1 VASGPSPR
9 SRSNP
14 DLSHGRF
21 VRILRHGN
29 PNPPSYRGR
38 LFVACALSMAIQLIT
53 PRLVGAQRVVRS
65 PEQVVSVSKGAS
77 ALLVNT
83 TNIQRFS
90 IGDPTV
96 AEAVVVSPTE
106 ILINGKQLGTTS
118 LFLWDNT
125 GAIKLYSV
133 EVTADAP
140 GLQRYLS
147 SVLQGERIDVVASGN
162 VVTLSGQVRDA
173 SVATRAVEIAK
184 GSGATIVD
192 NLTTPEAVQVLLK
205 VRFAEVNKS
214 VIKEFRSQLATLN
227 PQDLNSKTGDWIGS
241 ANTDPQSGAFADGVV
256 DLGLFNANASIEVLI
271 RALTSKGLLRS
282 LAEPNLIALPGKQAT
297 FLAGGEFP
305 YPSVQG
311 GGGNNAV
318 SIVFKEFGIRLNF
331 TPTITRNGSIR
342 LKVAPEV
349 SSLDFSTPLIFGG
362 FTIPSLLSRRA
373 ETEVEMKS
381 GQYLAIAGLVDNRM
395 TDNSTKIP
403 FLGDIPILGQFFR
416 SKDARQNRTEL
427 LVLVSPKLVL
437 PSDTPALLPTGEP
450 ATWKW
455 SGQMKIKSPSDTSWG
470 KAYQEH

>member
-1 VASGPSPR
+1 MR
-9 SRSNP
+9 N
-14 DLSHGRF
+14 
-21 VRILRHGN
+21 LRHD
-29 PNPPSYRGR
+29 YAAHLVFAWRWC
-38 LFVACALSMAIQLIT
+38 FACAVSLTASWVYVRPLE
-53 PRLVGAQRVVRS
+53 AQRVVRA

-83 TNIQRFS
+83 TPIQRFS
-90 IGDPTV
+90 IGDPAV

-106 ILINGKQLGTTS
+106 ILINGKTLGTTS
-118 LFLWDNT
+118 LFLWDNS
-125 GAIKLYSV
+125 GNIKLYSV

-147 SVLQGERIDVVASGN
+147 SVLAGETIDVIASGN

-173 SVATRAVEIAK
+173 SVASRAVEIAK

-192 NLTTPEAVQVLLK
+192 NLTTPEAVQVLLR

-214 VIKEFRSQLATLN
+214 AIKEFRSQLATLN
-227 PQDLNSKTGDWIGS
+227 PHRLDDSGDWSGFG
-241 ANTDPQSGAFADGVV
+241 NTDPQTGTFSDGVV

-271 RALTSKGLLRS
+271 RFLSSKGLLKS
-282 LAEPNLIALPGKQAT
+282 LAEPNLIALPGREAS

-305 YPSVQG
+305 YPAVQG

-318 SIVFKEFGIRLNF
+318 SIVFKEFGIRLKF
-331 TPTITRNGSIR
+331 TPTITRGGSIR

-349 SSLDFSTPLIFGG
+349 SALDFSNPLVFGG
-362 FTIPSLLSRRA
+362 FTIPSLLTRRA
-373 ETEVEMKS
+373 ETEVEMKN
-381 GQYLAIAGLVDNRM
+381 GQYLAIAGLVDNTM

-403 FLGDIPILGQFFR
+403 LLGDIPILGQFFR
-416 SKDARQNRTEL
+416 SKDARQRRTEL

-455 SGQMKIKSPSDTSWG
+455 TGQMKMKSPADTAWRG
-470 KAYQEH
+470 YQEH

>member
-1 VASGPSPR
+1 
-9 SRSNP
+9 
-14 DLSHGRF
+14 
-21 VRILRHGN
+21 
-29 PNPPSYRGR
+29 
-38 LFVACALSMAIQLIT
+38 MAIQLLR
-53 PRLVGAQRVVRS
+53 PQFLPAQRVVRA

-106 ILINGKQLGTTS
+106 ILINGKSLGTTS

-147 SVLQGERIDVVASGN
+147 SVLPGERIDVVASGN
-162 VVTLSGQVRDA
+162 VVTLSGQVHDA
-173 SVATRAVEIAK
+173 SVASRAVEIAK

-192 NLTTPEAVQVLLK
+192 NLTTPEAIQVLLK

-214 VIKEFRSQLATLN
+214 VIKEFRSQLAILN
-227 PQDLNSKTGDWIGS
+227 PQDLNTNGDWIGT
-241 ANTDPQSGAFADGVV
+241 ANTLPQTGAFSDGVV
-256 DLGLFNANASIEVLI
+256 DLGLFNANASIELLI

-282 LAEPNLIALPGKQAT
+282 LAEPNLIALPGKEAT

-305 YPSVQG
+305 YPAVQG
-311 GGGNNAV
+311 GGANNAV
-318 SIVFKEFGIRLNF
+318 SIVFKEFGIRLRF

-349 SSLDFSTPLIFGG
+349 SALDFSNPLVFGG
-362 FTIPSLLSRRA
+362 FTIPSLISRKT
-373 ETEVEMKS
+373 ETEVEMRN
-381 GQYLAIAGLVDNRM
+381 GQYLAIAGLVDNRL
-395 TDNSTKIP
+395 TNNSTKIP

-450 ATWKW
+450 ADWKW
-455 SGQMKIKSPSDTSWG
+455 SGQMKLRSPSDTSWG
-470 KAYQEH
+470 KAYQERQEH

>member
-1 VASGPSPR
+1 
-9 SRSNP
+9 
-14 DLSHGRF
+14 
-21 VRILRHGN
+21 VRLFRHGWTISV
-29 PNPPSYRGR
+29 SYAWPWG
-38 LFVACALSMAIQLIT
+38 FACVSMAVA
-53 PRLVGAQRVVRS
+53 LVGSARPAVAQRVVRA

-90 IGDPTV
+90 IGDPAV

-106 ILINGKQLGTTS
+106 ILINGKTLGTTS

-147 SVLQGERIDVVASGN
+147 SVLQGERIDVIASGN

-214 VIKEFRSQLATLN
+214 AIKEFRSQLATLN
-227 PQDLNSKTGDWIGS
+227 PHKLDAEDLNPGFIGS
-241 ANTDPQSGAFADGVV
+241 SNSDPQTGAFSDGVV
-256 DLGLFNANASIEVLI
+256 DLGLFNAGASIELLI
-271 RALTSKGLLRS
+271 RALSSKGLLKS
-282 LAEPNLIALPGKQAT
+282 LAEPNLMTLPGREAS

-305 YPSVQG
+305 YPAVQG

-318 SIVFKEFGIRLNF
+318 SIVFKEFGIRLKF

-349 SSLDFSTPLIFGG
+349 SALDFSTPLVFGG

-373 ETEVEMKS
+373 ETEVEMQS

-395 TDNSTKIP
+395 TNNSTKVP
-403 FLGDIPILGQFFR
+403 LLGDIPILGQFFR

-427 LVLVSPKLVL
+427 LVLVSPKLVQ
-437 PSDTPALLPTGEP
+437 PSNTPALLPTGEP
-450 ATWKW
+450 ANWGFK
-455 SGQMKIKSPSDTSWG
+455 GDMKIEKSADSTQKG
-470 KAYQEH
+470 YQEH

>member
-1 VASGPSPR
+1 M
-9 SRSNP
+9 
-14 DLSHGRF
+14 
-21 VRILRHGN
+21 VR
-29 PNPPSYRGR
+29 
-38 LFVACALSMAIQLIT
+38 A
-53 PRLVGAQRVVRS
+53 
-65 PEQVVSVSKGAS
+65 PEQIVSVSKGAS

-83 TNIQRFS
+83 TAIQRFS
-90 IGDPTV
+90 IGDPAV

-106 ILINGKQLGTTS
+106 VLINGKTLGTTS
-118 LFLWDNT
+118 LFLWDNS
-125 GAIKLYSV
+125 GNIKLYSV

-147 SVLQGERIDVVASGN
+147 SVLQGEKIDVIASGN

-173 SVATRAVEIAK
+173 SVANRAVEIAK

-214 VIKEFRSQLATLN
+214 AIKEFRSQLAAFN
-227 PQDLNSKTGDWIGS
+227 PQDLDSRGNWFGTTNSDS
-241 ANTDPQSGAFADGVV
+241 SGVFSDGVV
-256 DLGLFNANASIEVLI
+256 DLGLFNPNASIELLI
-271 RALTSKGLLRS
+271 RALSSKGLLKS
-282 LAEPNLIALPGKQAT
+282 LAEPNLLALPGKEAS

-305 YPSVQG
+305 YPAVQG

-318 SIVFKEFGIRLNF
+318 SIVFKEFGIRLKF
-331 TPTITRNGSIR
+331 TPTITRSGSIR

-349 SSLDFSTPLIFGG
+349 SALDFSNPLVFGG

-373 ETEVEMKS
+373 TTEVEMKN
-381 GQYLAIAGLVDNRM
+381 GQYLAIAGLVDNTM

-403 FLGDIPILGQFFR
+403 ILGDIPILGQFFR
-416 SKDARQNRTEL
+416 SKDARQRRTEL

-450 ATWKW
+450 ADWKW
-455 SGQMKIKSPSDTSWG
+455 TGHMKIDKNAAKGDSAFRS
-470 KAYQEH
+470 YQEH

>member
-1 VASGPSPR
+1 MRFLRRGSADPF
-9 SRSNP
+9 NQA
-14 DLSHGRF
+14 GRWCF
-21 VRILRHGN
+21 
-29 PNPPSYRGR
+29 
-38 LFVACALSMAIQLIT
+38 ACALLLCEL
-53 PRLVGAQRVVRS
+53 LVVVVPCQAQRVVRS

-83 TNIQRFS
+83 TPIQRFS
-90 IGDPTV
+90 IGDPAV

-106 ILINGKQLGTTS
+106 ILINGKTLGTTS

-125 GAIKLYSV
+125 GTIKLYSV

-147 SVLQGERIDVVASGN
+147 SVLPGERIDVVASGN
-162 VVTLSGQVRDA
+162 VVTLSGQVHDA
-173 SVATRAVEIAK
+173 SVASRAVEIAK

-192 NLTTPEAVQVLLK
+192 NLTTPEAIQVLLK

-214 VIKEFRSQLATLN
+214 VIKEFRSQLAILN
-227 PQDLNSKTGDWIGS
+227 PQDLNSNGDWIGT
-241 ANTDPQSGAFADGVV
+241 ANTLPQTGGFSDGVV
-256 DLGLFNANASIEVLI
+256 DLGLFNANASIELLI
-271 RALTSKGLLRS
+271 RALTSKGLLKS
-282 LAEPNLIALPGKQAT
+282 LAEPNLIALPGTEAT

-318 SIVFKEFGIRLNF
+318 AIVFKEFGIRLKF
-331 TPTITRNGSIR
+331 TPSITRNGSIR

-349 SSLDFSTPLIFGG
+349 SALDFSNPLVFGG
-362 FTIPSLLSRRA
+362 FTIPSLISRKT
-373 ETEVEMKS
+373 ETEVEMRN

-395 TDNSTKIP
+395 TNNTTKIP

-416 SKDARQNRTEL
+416 SKDARQNRSEL

-450 ATWKW
+450 TDWKW
-455 SGQMKIKSPSDTSWG
+455 SGQMKLSSPSDTSWG
-470 KAYQEH
+470 KAYQERQEH

>member
-1 VASGPSPR
+1 VLNLRHCRTGPSFTAWQWCIAGVLT
-9 SRSNP
+9 S
-14 DLSHGRF
+14 
-21 VRILRHGN
+21 
-29 PNPPSYRGR
+29 
-38 LFVACALSMAIQLIT
+38 AALLTAGGSAE
-53 PRLVGAQRVVRS
+53 AQRVVRA

-83 TNIQRFS
+83 TAIQRFS

-106 ILINGKQLGTTS
+106 ILINGKSLGTTS

-147 SVLQGERIDVVASGN
+147 SVLQGEKIDVIASGN

-173 SVATRAVEIAK
+173 SVANRAVEIAK

-205 VRFAEVNKS
+205 VRFAEVNKN
-214 VIKEFRSQLATLN
+214 VIKQFSSQLATLN
-227 PQDLNSKTGDWIGS
+227 PHHLDAENNYNPGWVGS
-241 ANTDPQSGAFADGVV
+241 TNTNPQTGAFSDGAV
-256 DLGLFNANASIEVLI
+256 DLGLFNANASIELLI
-271 RALTSKGLLRS
+271 RALTSKGLLKS
-282 LAEPNLIALPGKQAT
+282 LAEPNLMTLPGREAT

-305 YPSVQG
+305 YPAVQG

-318 SIVFKEFGIRLNF
+318 SIVFKEFGIRLRF

-342 LKVAPEV
+342 LKVMPEV
-349 SSLDFSTPLIFGG
+349 SALDFSNPLVFGG
-362 FTIPSLLSRRA
+362 FTIPSLLTRRA
-373 ETEVEMKS
+373 ETEVEMQS
-381 GQYLAIAGLVDNRM
+381 GQYLAIAGLVDNRL
-395 TDNSTKIP
+395 TNNSTKIP
-403 FLGDIPILGQFFR
+403 VLGDIPILGQFFR

-427 LVLVSPKLVL
+427 LVLVSPKLVQ
-437 PSDTPALLPTGEP
+437 PSNTPALLPTGEP
-450 ATWKW
+450 ASWGFK
-455 SGQMKIKSPSDTSWG
+455 GNMKIQPSDSTARG
-470 KAYQEH
+470 YQEH

>member
-1 VASGPSPR
+1 
-9 SRSNP
+9 
-14 DLSHGRF
+14 
-21 VRILRHGN
+21 
-29 PNPPSYRGR
+29 
-38 LFVACALSMAIQLIT
+38 MAIQLLA
-53 PRLVGAQRVVRS
+53 PQPAGAQRVVRA

-90 IGDPTV
+90 IGDPAV

-106 ILINGKQLGTTS
+106 ILINGKTLGTTS

-125 GAIKLYSV
+125 GNIKLYSV

-173 SVATRAVEIAK
+173 SAASRAVEIAK
-184 GSGATIVD
+184 GSGATIID

-227 PQDLNSKTGDWIGS
+227 PQDLNHNGDWIGS
-241 ANTDPQSGAFADGVV
+241 SNTNPQNGAFSDGVV
-256 DLGLFNANASIEVLI
+256 DLGLFNANASIELLI
-271 RALTSKGLLRS
+271 RALTSKGLLKS
-282 LAEPNLIALPGKQAT
+282 LAEPNLIALPGREAS

-305 YPSVQG
+305 YPAVQG

-318 SIVFKEFGIRLNF
+318 SIVFKEFGIRLKF

-349 SSLDFSTPLIFGG
+349 SALDFSNPLVFGG
-362 FTIPSLLSRRA
+362 FTIPSLISRRA
-373 ETEVEMKS
+373 ETEVEMKN

-395 TDNSTKIP
+395 SDNMTKIP
-403 FLGDIPILGQFFR
+403 ILGDIPILGQFFR
-416 SKDARQNRTEL
+416 SKDARQNRSEL

-450 ATWKW
+450 ANWKWNGTMKMKNSSDTTWK
-455 SGQMKIKSPSDTSWG
+455 S
-470 KAYQEH
+470 YQEH